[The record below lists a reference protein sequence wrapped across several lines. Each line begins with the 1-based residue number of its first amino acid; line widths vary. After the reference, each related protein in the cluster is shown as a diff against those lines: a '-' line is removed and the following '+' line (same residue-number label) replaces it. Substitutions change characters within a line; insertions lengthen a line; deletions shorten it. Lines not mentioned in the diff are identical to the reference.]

1 MPIWVPLA
9 AGAFG
14 FVLLFNPFGLAERIA
29 RIVVISR
36 GWFDGP
42 GPEEERVSSQLLWN
56 RFMGAIILGWGVLVL
71 LAGR

>member
-1 MPIWVPLA
+1 MNEPRYS

-29 RIVVISR
+29 RITVISR

-42 GPEEERVSSQLLWN
+42 GPEEDRISSQLLWG
-56 RFMGAIILGWGVLVL
+56 RFVGAFFLFWAVVGLFV
-71 LAGR
+71 GR